1 MWRRVLLLWSASRVV
16 TLSLGVLVTS
26 QLAWHRHIE
35 QWQTQPWIALTGWDS
50 VYYIQISH
58 IGYLTGTN
66 AVAFFP
72 FYPLLINLVRNV
84 PGVGDAVAAL
94 AISSLALLAALIG
107 MYTLARERLSEAIAQ
122 RAVLYILLS
131 PFAFVF
137 SLAYTEGIFLALAV
151 WLFVFVDRDRPVQA
165 AALGLLAG
173 LTRVTGLALIAPML
187 WIAWRRRSPLWALA
201 SVAPAIGFGMFSALL
216 HRDTGDWLAMVHVQ
230 SQWGGHPS
238 VPPLAMFTE
247 LSDFA
252 SDQRPVHLL
261 SVLAVLVYA
270 ALLIPVV
277 RRPIFARHR
286 VEDILYVAGIFAMP
300 LVAGILQS
308 SGRFGLVAFPVF
320 FSLADLGLRHP
331 TLHRFYSVFAPTA
344 QILLFA
350 YVALGYLVP

>member
-1 MWRRVLLLWSASRVV
+1 M
-16 TLSLGVLVTS
+16 
-26 QLAWHRHIE
+26 
-35 QWQTQPWIALTGWDS
+35 
-50 VYYIQISH
+50 
-58 IGYLTGTN
+58 
-66 AVAFFP
+66 
-72 FYPLLINLVRNV
+72 
-84 PGVGDAVAAL
+84 
-94 AISSLALLAALIG
+94 
-107 MYTLARERLSEAIAQ
+107 
-122 RAVLYILLS
+122 
-131 PFAFVF
+131 
-137 SLAYTEGIFLALAV
+137 
-151 WLFVFVDRDRPVQA
+151 
-165 AALGLLAG
+165 
-173 LTRVTGLALIAPML
+173 TGLALIAPLL
-187 WIAWRRRSPLWALA
+187 WIAWRRRSPAWALA
-201 SVAPAIGFGMFSALL
+201 SVAPAVGFGMFSALL

-238 VPPLAMFTE
+238 VPPLALFTE

-252 SDQRPVHLL
+252 TDQRPVHLL

-270 ALLIPVV
+270 SLLIPVV
-277 RRPIFARHR
+277 RRPIFAAHR